1 MLLKSFLAAVGLVF
15 SGLFSVVHGQAL
27 PSKKPSLSSYPPP
40 TEERRMP
47 LSEAFVRPR
56 ERPFTRHCDGQ
67 DSAAA
72 GGSYQQ
78 ADAQRE
84 RPNGDV
90 FCGHPPVFAMLIET
104 STNQRHVS
112 VPSVQ

>member
-1 MLLKSFLAAVGLVF
+1 
-15 SGLFSVVHGQAL
+15 
-27 PSKKPSLSSYPPP
+27 
-40 TEERRMP
+40 MP

-72 GGSYQQ
+72 GGFCQQ

-84 RPNGDV
+84 RPHGDV
-90 FCGHPPVFAMLIET
+90 LCGQPPVFAMLIET
-104 STNQRHVS
+104 ATNQRRVS
-112 VPSVQ
+112 VPSVQS